1 MKDYQI
7 EEMMRMYEEAK
18 ENLESNC
25 PLLEDE
31 VIVAMVDE
39 LEYWKRKAQERLNGL

>member
-7 EEMMRMYEEAK
+7 EEMKRMYNDAK
-18 ENLESNC
+18 AELEGNC

-31 VIVAMVDE
+31 VFVALVDE